1 VRRPGREIKEAWGQ
15 RRVRVSENVSRRIR
29 RRLAASRGVARASRG
44 AEILEKE
51 NVSSQQTETDG
62 RFPGEAIFDVS
73 NGGFRATRSY
83 LCRGRGMFRRR
94 RTRTRPDRPS
104 RARPRGGTPCA
115 RGATRAESGH
125 WNICDEREEGA
136 PGRVLVTH
144 FEHRSVGAGG
154 AGSSRGS
161 SPSAI
166 DGVGGRVCVPRRG
179 RDGQTRAHHLHRDV
193 CAGASVLRSERRQ
206 GKYQRVSG
214 PSIGDVSRSRSRV
227 FSPPSPS
234 TETQTEPRSGFPR
247 HHADARRVLPRVVR
261 SPNPPSR
268 EGTGEARPPLR
279 LRASHRPERHVGR

>member
-1 VRRPGREIKEAWGQ
+1 MCARLEKNTRLSRQTRPRKPTT
-15 RRVRVSENVSRRIR
+15 RVSESRKRFF
-29 RRLAASRGVARASRG
+29 APP
-44 AEILEKE
+44 
-51 NVSSQQTETDG
+51 ETDC
-62 RFPGEAIFDVS
+62 RLVFVRERS
-73 NGGFRATRSY
+73 NLNLRSTPAMRGFRAIRRGPY
-83 LCRGRGMFRRR
+83 LCRGRGRLRRR
-94 RTRTRPDRPS
+94 RTRTRPARPS

-166 DGVGGRVCVPRRG
+166 DGVGGRACVPRRG

-206 GKYQRVSG
+206 GKYQRVSS

-234 TETQTEPRSGFPR
+234 TETHTEPHSGFPR